1 MLIAIVSSSGF
12 LTFADGNDNEAFLN
26 KAYPYACIMTV
37 GNTVSLPT
45 EAVPSIKFSDLPF
58 AREIGDCYFIS
69 DINLSGFEK
78 PVLRYWNIP
87 EYTSGYYPD
96 GGDFNVLSKGS
107 RYVGL
112 DNPRDGIVALP
123 AIDGLR
129 FGKNARLSGNEIF
142 TIGEL
147 PANKDDVT
155 ISSLSMQIVKGAS
168 DGGIIMAETT
178 PDGLYKEAEV
188 RYSAPALS
196 TLDQAYFY
204 INTDFETSY
213 SDDLADGGKQ
223 GLFTCSV
230 MTPQGEVNP
239 YCFGENQGTSRT
251 YFLLPANSSE
261 IIIRWRFPEHCEG
274 IVHNGYLEDRFISEV
289 IQPGYVDVPV
299 LTFSESDLS
308 GDYGDFKSSDPIK
321 VAEKFNALTAFDF
334 NHDGIKEWLGYSTS
348 NSTPNGY
355 GLLQFNQSLS
365 SASFVKVGFANA
377 LGFSP
382 NSSNTLG
389 YDKSSIFLVDSDF
402 NNKTL
407 YSATDARFA
416 LVDFDN
422 DGTVDFIDL
431 NSNSVVNILPDGD
444 CAVSRL
450 KTMSMNEYLGVIPPK
465 DNPLG
470 SGLSVIGDSKCP
482 PAVFA
487 SYIRADINGDGY
499 PDFVDATSGNYYM
512 NLGDGRF
519 VTDSFGGKLLFRD
532 FDGDGINDFLLY
544 DSDTKTVSVT
554 LQRIGEEAVTKRL
567 FNGFN
572 CGDDIWIRDFDNDG
586 DVDILIPFQAEDNGG
601 MAFLVMFENNGAGT
615 FKKKEY
621 MIDGNVN
628 FRKCIDW
635 NTDGKY
641 EVLTD
646 MNRDNDNYTAPVM
659 KIASY
664 SINGLIV
671 NTVPE
676 YIFTDRQGAMS
687 NCPSFLQLSDVVD
700 FDNSGQPRFVFD
712 RGYMV
717 SPATTLNTRPA
728 KPTAPQLSFD
738 EKSGELTV
746 TWQRGSDRETP
757 STDLT
762 YELRIGSTP
771 DGDELLH
778 VAATPDGLRLD
789 ALRGNCGYD
798 LKRKFNTQSWPQGD
812 IYISI
817 QCIDDSGLGSQ
828 FSQPAIFKN
837 TRIPAQFIIEAP
849 TNVAIHE
856 DITLKATSPLEGL
869 NVKWSADDG
878 YFVSDS
884 EGETTVHFT
893 TAGLKTITMTVS
905 DAKGNSRSI
914 DREIELFPIRFERK
928 YETLPYATLA
938 VDLDLDGLPEVF
950 DSNKGH
956 FFEGDRSGNYTQLN
970 RLFNTKL
977 YSKPISADINRD
989 GLPDIIHNSGH
1000 LINDGDKYMSD
1011 MTPDN
1016 FTKLDFLPDINN
1028 DGLRDIKSDLLVM
1041 KNSGDYI
1048 NFIDISDGGLS
1059 PSYSDGTPQF
1069 YDFNNDGLTDV
1080 YYLNPLQYGITA
1092 TYYENLGSFNFRKHE
1107 LPNESNGKTINYDL
1121 VGDFDCNGKA
1131 DFLCNS
1137 YNVDAYEYFIL
1148 WDNGERTD
1156 IGKFEKYYYKSF
1168 FNPNF
1173 DFDNNGCMDLV
1184 VRHRDTSKGESATTI
1199 ILFNPDHSFT
1209 TVESNGIWFD
1219 SRPYTRTDGSLGVID
1234 AIIHSR
1240 PNEKPSVTTGVK
1252 ASVEGSNIVITWN
1265 AATDKETPS
1274 ANLRYNI
1281 SVKHLGADGEDAYV
1295 ISPMNGGLNDVRL
1308 PSDCHLVAA
1317 TRFPVPLLA
1326 LPKGEYEIKVQA
1338 VDGRM
1343 TPGDFSAPVT
1353 IKIESAGYEAPE
1365 ETMVGATVAI
1375 TFNADVNIRD
1385 VDFGEDAVVERTVNQ
1400 TAYVFWTSE
1409 GIKTVTAPDLQ
1420 FSILVHPALD
1430 ASFFLPE
1437 RVPGGASV
1445 YIPAEASFEH
1455 TWKLSGYRPSF
1466 GIWEYMGEPTAE
1478 RIDDHTV
1485 AIRFNYVSGYNS
1497 FRLTHT
1503 VATSYGRDTYESET
1517 AVTSVYQ
1524 PQIGIVD
1531 IDDETGKYCIRSMS
1545 LGTDEID
1552 FLVYRETETYNEFEL
1567 IGTMSGDDTFI
1578 DMESSPLQ
1586 HTSRYA
1592 VKARFY
1598 YGESLMGKPHQP
1610 IHAMISKGINGEWNI
1625 SWSKYEGRDAAT
1637 YRILRGDSQS
1647 SLECIAEVSGN
1658 NISFSDTN
1666 PSTST
1671 RYYAV
1676 ETLIA
1681 RSTAAMAPGL
1691 TSRVADSSYWRSR
1704 SNTVS
1709 TDLSGIE
1716 DIVID
1721 DNTLLDI
1728 YTISGICLK
1737 RNASK
1742 QDIEDLSPG
1751 IYIIGGHK
1759 TAIR

>member
-12 LTFADGNDNEAFLN
+12 LAFADGNDNEAFHD

-37 GNTVSLPT
+37 GNSESLPT
-45 EAVPSIKFSDLPF
+45 EAVPPVKFSDLPF
-58 AREIGDCYFIS
+58 AREISDCFFIS

-78 PVLRYWNIP
+78 PVLRYWNFSDYSP
-87 EYTSGYYPD
+87 GYYPD
-96 GGDFNVLSKGS
+96 GDFNVLSKDS

-112 DNPRDGIVALP
+112 DNPKDGIVALP

-129 FGKNARLSGNEIF
+129 FGKNVRLSGHELF

-147 PANKDDVT
+147 PANKDDIT

-168 DGGIIMAETT
+168 DGGVIMAETT
-178 PDGLYKEAEV
+178 TDGLYKEAEV

-204 INTDFETSY
+204 INTGFETRY
-213 SDDLADGGKQ
+213 SDDLADGGEQ

-230 MTPQGEVNP
+230 VTPQGEVNP
-239 YCFGENQGTSRT
+239 YCIGENQENTRT

-261 IIIRWRFPEHCEG
+261 IIIRWRFPEHSEG
-274 IVHNGYLEDRFISEV
+274 VAHDEYHENKFISEV

-299 LTFSESDLS
+299 LTFSESDLT

-321 VAEKFNALTAFDF
+321 IAEKFNALTSFDF

-348 NSTPNGY
+348 NGY
-355 GLLQFNQSLS
+355 GLIQFNQSLS

-377 LGFSP
+377 LAFSP
-382 NSSNTLG
+382 NNSNTLG
-389 YDKSSIFLVDSDF
+389 YDKSSIFSVDSDF
-402 NNKTL
+402 NHKTL

-444 CAVSRL
+444 CVVSHL
-450 KTMSMNEYLGVIPPK
+450 NTMSMKDYLGVMPPK

-499 PDFVDATSGNYYM
+499 PDFVDATSGNFYM

-544 DSDTKTVSVT
+544 DSDAKTVSVT

-586 DVDILIPFQAEDNGG
+586 DVDILIPFQAEDNDG

-621 MIDGNVN
+621 MIEGKVN

-635 NTDGKY
+635 NSDGKY
-641 EVLTD
+641 EVLAD
-646 MNRDNDNYTAPVM
+646 MHRDNDNYAVPVM
-659 KIASY
+659 KMASY
-664 SINGLIV
+664 SIDGLTV

-676 YIFTDRQGAMS
+676 YIITDRQGAMS

-700 FDNSGQPRFVFD
+700 FDNSGQPRLVFD

-728 KPTAPQLSFD
+728 KPAAPQISFD
-738 EKSGELTV
+738 KISGELTV
-746 TWQRGSDRETP
+746 TWQRGTDKETP
-757 STDLT
+757 SADLT
-762 YELRIGSTP
+762 YELRIGTTP

-798 LKRKFNTQSWPQGD
+798 LKRKFNTKAWPTGD
-812 IYISI
+812 IYVSI
-817 QCIDDSGLGSQ
+817 QSIDDSGLGSQ
-828 FSQPAIFKN
+828 FSEPAVFKN
-837 TRIPAQFIIEAP
+837 TNLPSQFIVDAP
-849 TNVAIHE
+849 LGVAIYE
-856 DITLKATSPLEGL
+856 DISLKPTFTTTGL
-869 NVKWSADDG
+869 NLKWSADG
-878 YFVSDS
+878 AEISSTSESDAKL
-884 EGETTVHFT
+884 HFT
-893 TAGLKTITMTVS
+893 SPGLKTVILTVS
-905 DAKGNSRSI
+905 DGKGNSASSSL
-914 DREIELFPIRFERK
+914 DIEVFPVRFVESDDPDTK
-928 YETLPYATLA
+928 LA
-938 VDLDLDGLPEVF
+938 LDLDCDGLTEVF
-950 DSNKGH
+950 AGAS
-956 FFEGDRSGNYTQLN
+956 FYEGDLSGSYKKIN
-970 RLFNTKL
+970 RLFNTK
-977 YSKPISADINRD
+977 YYYNPFAVDINLD
-989 GLPDIIHNSGH
+989 GLPDIIHSTGH
-1000 LINDGDKYMSD
+1000 LINDGDKAMSD

-1016 FTKLDFLPDINN
+1016 FTALKLIPDLNN
-1028 DGLRDIKSDLLVM
+1028 DGLQEIIGSNSLIM
-1041 KNSGDYI
+1041 KNSGDYV

-1059 PSYSDGTPQF
+1059 PSYPDGAPQF
-1069 YDFNNDGLTDV
+1069 FDFNNDGLTDV
-1080 YYLNPLQYGITA
+1080 YYIEPANYGIAA
-1092 TYYENLGSFNFRKHE
+1092 TYYENLGAFKFRKHE
-1107 LPNESNGKTINYDL
+1107 LPHDKDTQSFYYHL
-1121 VGDFDCNGKA
+1121 VGDFDGNGKA
-1131 DFLCNS
+1131 DFICYYGNDNS
-1137 YNVDAYEYFIL
+1137 SFVL

-1156 IGKFEKYYYKSF
+1156 LDGMSLSSQVY
-1168 FNPNF
+1168 NPHF
-1173 DFDNNGCMDLV
+1173 DIDNNGCMD
-1184 VRHRDTSKGESATTI
+1184 I
-1199 ILFNPDHSFT
+1199 IDPYNRVALLFNADHSFT
-1209 TVESNGIWFD
+1209 IVDTKDLPSSG
-1219 SRPYTRTDGSLGVID
+1219 SMPYLRTDGKIGICDNIVLG
-1234 AIIHSR
+1234 A

-1252 ASVEGSNIVITWN
+1252 ASVEGSNLVITWN

-1281 SVKHLGADGEDAYV
+1281 SVKHLGADGEEAYI

-1308 PSDCHLVAA
+1308 PNDCHLVAA

-1343 TPGDFSAPVT
+1343 TPGDFSAAVT
-1353 IKIESAGYEAPE
+1353 IKIESAGYEAPD

-1375 TFNADVNIRD
+1375 TFNADVNISD
-1385 VDFGEDAVVERTVNQ
+1385 VDFGKDAIVERTLNQ
-1400 TAYVFWTSE
+1400 TAYVLWTSE
-1409 GIKTVTAPDLQ
+1409 GTKTVTAPSLQ
-1420 FSILVHPALD
+1420 FSILVHTALD

-1445 YIPAEASFEH
+1445 YIPAEAEFEH

-1466 GIWEYMGEPTAE
+1466 GIWEYMGEPNAE

-1485 AIRFNYVSGYNS
+1485 AIRFNYASGYSS

-1503 VATSYGRDTYESET
+1503 VTASYGSDTYENET
-1517 AVTSVYQ
+1517 AITSAYQ

-1552 FLVYRETETYNEFEL
+1552 FLVYRETETYNEYEL
-1567 IGTMSGDDTFI
+1567 IGTMSGNDTFI

-1586 HTSRYA
+1586 HASRYA

-1637 YRILRGDSQS
+1637 YRILRGNSQT
-1647 SLECIAEVSGN
+1647 SLDCIAEVSGN
-1658 NISFSDTN
+1658 NTSFSDTN
-1666 PSTST
+1666 PSAST

-1681 RSTAAMAPGL
+1681 RSTAAMAPAL
-1691 TSRVADSSYWRSR
+1691 TSRAPDSSYWRSR

-1709 TDLSGIE
+1709 TELSGIE

-1721 DNTLLDI
+1721 DNSPVDI
-1728 YTISGICLK
+1728 YTVTGICLK
-1737 RNASK
+1737 RNATK